1 MTELREIDG
10 NGHVPETSSETANL
24 PNPKMC
30 GCCQRL
36 RPDEPITMW
45 GTLTDAG
52 GKEWR
57 ICGKC
62 ISAMWRKRSPKL
74 EPLV

>member
-1 MTELREIDG
+1 MSEQPVI
-10 NGHVPETSSETANL
+10 TSRV
-24 PNPKMC
+24 C
-30 GCCQRL
+30 GCCQRRRHKPEDL
-36 RPDEPITMW
+36 AMF
-45 GTLTDAG
+45 GALTDAG
-52 GKEWR
+52 GKTWR